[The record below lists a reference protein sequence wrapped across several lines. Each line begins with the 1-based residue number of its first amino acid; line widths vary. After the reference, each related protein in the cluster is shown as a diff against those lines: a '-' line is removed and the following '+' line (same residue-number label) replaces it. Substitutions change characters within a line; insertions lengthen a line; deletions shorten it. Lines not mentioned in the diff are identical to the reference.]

1 MANKTLRSIQFPG
14 LPDTYTIASGATAQV
29 VTIAVADWA
38 GGTTC
43 TKSVTSVTTN
53 SIVIVDTSDGNVEC
67 TGQGAGTLTFTAMSA
82 PTSAV
87 TAKVVIL

>member
-14 LPDTYTIASGATAQV
+14 LPDTYTIGSGATAQV

-43 TKSVTSVTTN
+43 TKSVTSVTTD

-67 TGQGAGTLTFTAMSA
+67 TEQGAGTLTFAATST
-82 PTSAV
+82 PTSV
-87 TAKVVIL
+87 VIAKVVIL